1 MTKTIT
7 KRRGLTVFRT
17 LASTVI
23 LLLLLGT
30 NALKAQT
37 YFTEG
42 FEGTWYLNGNA
53 ATAATAAGPNAPS
66 TWTQTRVLNNVVP
79 GACAGAAH
87 DWGQALWGASYT
99 SVNFAGTS
107 TSGCAPYG
115 GSPGVPPAGSNVL
128 WFYDGNTQ
136 SGSTRRIES
145 PVINL
150 STATSPII
158 SFSFSYAQSSTACT
172 FVGSN
177 DGGATWNTI
186 SALTTTTAGA
196 WATRL
201 IAIPAAYNVA
211 NAKFGFQIASTYGSY
226 DVFID
231 NLVIR
236 EGVAP
241 TAAPISLTTTA
252 VTTTNITLGWTD
264 NSTNETGFRV
274 FRSTDNINFTQ
285 IGADIT
291 STTVAAT
298 GGTYSSAQTAL
309 SPGTTY
315 YFKVASY
322 VEVNALSTVAS
333 QATVAGT
340 TYYWVGTS
348 GAAFGTA
355 ANWNT
360 DPAGTGTARTA
371 VATTDVLIVDGAGT
385 TPGGTLTISED
396 LASFSIGQFKVTSN
410 TTLTLVSSAATTR
423 AITITGGGGNDF
435 VIESGSALTINSAT
449 NAVSFAFSGTG
460 NTGDIS
466 GTYNLGGSTANTF
479 SSTGGTSTL
488 VTISS
493 TGIVNNGIVGTG
505 SYFTGSA
512 ATMSF
517 AAGSAYNVT
526 GATTGATVPLAT
538 WATTSTLT
546 ITSITTATAVTNN
559 SQSFGN
565 LTYNC
570 ASSNGTMSFF
580 TTSATAVVKGNLT
593 ITASGS
599 GKFRALTSGNI
610 SINGNLNVNGGYFEV
625 ASSTGILNVLG
636 NVNIAGGTFDL
647 AQASSP
653 SLKVTGNFIQ
663 TAGTIAQTST
673 TGTLE
678 FNGTSAS
685 TLTLVT
691 GSHGANAI
699 NLKVNNAA
707 GVNLTSA
714 FSAKNITITKG
725 NISGAGSISY
735 NGTSSLLTYNG
746 TVGAQTANTLELPA
760 TGGPSSLTINNTA
773 TSPANVVNIPY
784 SATLNGTA
792 GVLTLTAGNLD
803 NTGYVLTL
811 SNTATTAISG
821 GSATAYVIG
830 AIARSIPASYATAST
845 YTFPVGKGTYNPFE
859 LVNPTT
865 NSGGAVTVQAEV
877 VDANAGGTAGTL
889 MGTLKTNRYW
899 AASITS
905 GGANFTGSLIKLNDA
920 PAGADAIA
928 ASSTL
933 TGAYDIVG
941 GVTITSTASSLTS
954 TAPAATNI
962 VGYYVMGNK
971 AAATLSALAI
981 TPTGNLCTNA
991 LRTVTV
997 TATPGGG
1004 AVTGVVI
1011 NYTLNGAVQT
1021 PITMTNT
1028 TGDNWTGDIPTV
1040 TPTNATVAWSV
1051 TATDVNL
1058 LTKSAT
1064 GTAYADEPLYG
1075 VTANVSSTV
1084 STICAGST
1092 ATLTTSLVRGSG
1104 GIAVGAGASTS
1115 SATAQSFFPGGWG
1128 GAKTQ
1133 FIIRAAEL
1141 TAVGLSAGNIT
1152 KIGYV
1157 PTVVGQTY
1165 QGFQMLVGQTA
1176 QTTMTT
1182 TYLPNASLT
1191 KVFEGSLTNSGILP
1205 VANVVNDLSFGTGSG
1220 SASSFAWDGVSNLV
1234 ISISWSL
1241 NPTAYSSTATTMQV
1255 DNPGYVC
1262 SAYNQADA
1270 QTMAAMAAYTTGTTG
1285 STRPKFVF
1293 TAAPAITSVT
1303 WNDGSS
1309 NFSTSNPV
1317 TVAATSTTTYT
1328 ATVVAAGCTV
1338 ASAPLTLNVATPPT
1352 VPTVNSTVSCPG
1364 VPTVSLAST
1373 SGIGTTKFKWY
1384 SALTGGTVKQNSV
1397 STTYTTSIT
1406 QTDTSYVTEIDT
1418 VSGCE
1423 SSPRSQIIAKV
1434 NALTIAAV
1442 TPWFCGQ
1449 GAQTDDLTAT
1459 SSDIAFTSYTWS
1471 TVSAGASLNSASG
1484 NPVTANLTTTSAF
1497 SLTATDG
1504 TCSQDANITIGMYDF
1519 PTPNFTVSPN
1529 DTVCLGSP
1537 ITIGTGLAAGAFS
1550 SSTIAYAPA
1559 STPVST
1565 TILANGGAAVV
1576 ALTSGSL
1583 DDGGWGGIPIGFT
1596 FNFFGTPYT
1605 TLNVGTNGAMMFGT
1619 YNSTGIADYT
1629 YTTLP
1634 SLTEPFNTVAMCA
1647 NDNNFSSGKLHY
1659 WTEGT
1664 APNRRFIVEYL
1675 NVAQYGNAA
1684 NTTNAQA
1691 IFYETTGV
1699 IEEHV
1704 FNSGSTNNKV
1714 CGINNGN
1721 GTIGALAYASTAVI
1735 TTPIAYRFTPP
1746 SNYSTVWSPAG
1757 SLSGTTTGTNIFQV
1771 TTNIPS
1777 VGTTSVSLVLTNL
1790 TTGCTNA
1797 LSPSTVDVYTIDK
1810 PIAPITSGNTVCGQ
1824 GSALL
1829 TVTNA
1834 GSMNPTDTIKWYTD
1848 SIGGSPIAWG
1858 DTYTTPTVLVNTTY
1872 YTETYNGFC
1881 VNNSGRVPVTLT
1893 VTVPDAIVASSNY
1906 SAPVCL
1912 GASANI
1918 TVNQA
1923 LTNNSYSL
1931 TWTASNYT
1939 TSGLTGPT
1947 VTSLGT
1953 PISVTP
1959 TATGTYYLTITG
1971 TESGTGCVISTH
1983 DTLRVIAPFAA
1994 GKHAIAAP
2002 STICVGSSALLT
2014 ATYSGSSN
2022 TLSTVPTFTG
2032 GNGSGGIT
2040 FNIANTSSLPVSID
2054 SLAAI
2059 FSGSQNFD
2067 IWYNTAPINGSP
2079 GTIGVASGWV
2089 LAGSTTGVTGNGVT
2103 PQVLPIGVNVTIPV
2117 ASSYGFAI
2125 IASGSLTYTTFVS
2138 GTMPQTV
2145 SDSKISIEVGLNVGY
2160 GGGITPVNYPRAFTG
2175 SVVYSDASGAS
2186 FSWSDGSTVVG
2197 TTNPLSVSPTTNTT
2211 YTVTMSTS
2219 GCSDT
2224 AIVSVNTL
2232 SVPSD
2237 PSVTSSAHCGNQ
2249 IPTCSASGGASGDYR
2264 WYTDLIGGIA
2274 FPGEYNGTLSS
2285 YHVGA
2290 TTTLYVSIT
2299 NGTCE
2304 SNRIP
2309 VTVTVTT
2316 PDPVIA
2322 AASQTSGVCANT
2334 QINLSVSQA
2343 LTNNMYALTWSA
2355 NTPTGSGMA
2364 SSVGGYLGTNLPITP
2379 TVAGTY
2385 TYTIS
2390 GVESST
2396 GCVISSDVFVSVID
2410 PFNGVNTSSGAT
2422 LTTVC
2427 AGSPTSLSAYAFTSN
2442 PAVYTAPPAVTY
2454 PTSDE
2459 DMANITITQSGTT
2472 ILNNTT
2478 ANNSLVGSVGTA
2490 SGTVGSYSDFTSFGP
2505 YAVNAGQTYDFSI
2518 SSSTSGTAYSNA
2530 FGIYIDYNRNGVF
2543 TDAGEAVH
2551 ISSATVSGAHTETGT
2566 FTIPALAS
2574 NGQTR
2579 MRIIS
2584 NEGLVTAPDMTIYY
2598 GEYEEYILDV
2608 VSSNLSGGNVP
2619 TLSYSWSDGT
2629 SIIGTNNPMS
2639 VSPTIGTTY
2648 TPTLISSGCILL
2660 STPTSISV
2668 NPVAIAPS
2676 APTTVSKTSGSI
2688 DVSWNSTSGAT
2699 GYRLDVSTNAGFSTF
2714 VSGYNDLSVA
2724 GTSQSITGLS
2734 SGVTYHIRVRAE
2746 NGCGASANSSS
2757 LTDSTV
2763 SSVSIGVT
2771 AFLQGLYLGGS
2782 SMTAAPFNADGVSSS
2797 NVADTIT
2804 VELHDAFTF
2813 ATTFSSS
2820 GNLST
2825 SGLANVTFSGNAIGG
2840 SYYVVILH
2848 RNSITTWS
2856 ANPVTILASGTVYDF
2871 STGASQAAGSNMA
2884 DDGSGVFLIYTGDI
2898 NQDGAVDFGDY
2909 PNLDIASSNGVIGYD
2924 TSDLDGN
2931 GAVDFAD
2938 YPVIDI
2944 NSSNGVLSSTP

>member
-158 SFSFSYAQSSTACT
+158 SFSFSYAMSSTACT

-559 SQSFGN
+559 SHSFGN

-821 GSATAYVIG
+821 GSATTYVKG

-905 GGANFTGSLIKLNDA
+905 GGANFTSSLIKLNDA

-1011 NYTLNGAVQT
+1011 NYTLNGAVQM

-1064 GTAYADEPLYG
+1064 GTSYRDEPLLG
-1075 VTANVSSTV
+1075 LSTNVVSSV
-1084 STICAGST
+1084 SSICLGST
-1092 ATLTTSLVRGSG
+1092 ATLTASLSSGGAAPTYTAPPAVSSPTSDEDFARVIITQGATTILDNATPNNSLVGTIG
-1104 GIAVGAGASTS
+1104 
-1115 SATAQSFFPGGWG
+1115 TA
-1128 GAKTQ
+1128 
-1133 FIIRAAEL
+1133 
-1141 TAVGLSAGNIT
+1141 
-1152 KIGYV
+1152 
-1157 PTVVGQTY
+1157 
-1165 QGFQMLVGQTA
+1165 
-1176 QTTMTT
+1176 
-1182 TYLPNASLT
+1182 
-1191 KVFEGSLTNSGILP
+1191 
-1205 VANVVNDLSFGTGSG
+1205 
-1220 SASSFAWDGVSNLV
+1220 
-1234 ISISWSL
+1234 
-1241 NPTAYSSTATTMQV
+1241 
-1255 DNPGYVC
+1255 
-1262 SAYNQADA
+1262 
-1270 QTMAAMAAYTTGTTG
+1270 TGTTG
-1285 STRPKFVF
+1285 SYSNFTSFGPYGLVPGSTYNFSISSSTSGTAYSNTMAIYIDYNRNGVF
-1293 TAAPAITSVT
+1293 TDAGEQVYTGATTVSGAHTETGSFTVPANASQGTARMRVISNEGLISSSTQAVSYGEYEEYSVSFLPSVTSVT
-1303 WNDGSS
+1303 WNDGSTD
-1309 NFSTSNPV
+1309 FSTSNPV

-1328 ATVVAAGCTV
+1328 ATIAASGCTV

-1397 STTYTTSIT
+1397 STTYTKSIT

-1565 TILANGGAAVV
+1565 TILANGGTAVV

-1619 YNSTGIADYT
+1619 YNSTGIADFT

-1704 FNSGSTNNKV
+1704 FHSGSTNNKV

-1829 TVTNA
+1829 SVTNA

-1971 TESGTGCVISTH
+1971 TESGTGCAISTH

-2175 SVVYSDASGAS
+2175 SVVYHDASGAS

-2249 IPTCSASGGASGDYR
+2249 IPTCSASGGSSGEYR

-2343 LTNNMYALTWSA
+2343 LNNNMYALTWSA

-2364 SSVGGYLGTNLPITP
+2364 SSVGVALGTNLPITP

-2427 AGSPTSLSAYAFTSN
+2427 AGSPTSLSAYAFTTN

-2804 VELHDAFTF
+2804 VELHEAFTF